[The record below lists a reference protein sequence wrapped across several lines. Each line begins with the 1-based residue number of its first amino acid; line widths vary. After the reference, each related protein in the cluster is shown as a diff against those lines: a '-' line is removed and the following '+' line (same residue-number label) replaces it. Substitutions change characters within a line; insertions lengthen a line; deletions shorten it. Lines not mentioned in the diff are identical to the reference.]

1 MQEGG
6 NHGAHTLRG
15 DGGREW
21 PQQPSRWAAPGFPQP
36 PLGAAGRRRP
46 PTRAPPPTEPC
57 QAPPPFCTHT
67 QHDTGPVTR
76 TQHPAS
82 GRRAARPPPAQT
94 GLAGRGTDRSGCATR
109 GLRSAA
115 SAVRAEG
122 AEVGTA
128 SRGHPQARGTKRPG
142 SGSTDETRLMH
153 GHASSAHTRV
163 PSRTHPPLEYT
174 HPSPMASRPLTHAP
188 SHSYPPPT
196 QGPGIYRQPPC
207 GHVRADTRAPS
218 LATLSA
224 LGPSAPLSLWRPCPA
239 PALLSTR
246 DWPTRIRMLDA
257 RMDRQKFNK
266 MMERSDFMNL
276 RGHGGQGRRS

>member
-21 PQQPSRWAAPGFPQP
+21 PRAATEVG
-36 PLGAAGRRRP
+36 GARLPTPHAGRRRP

-67 QHDTGPVTR
+67 QHDTGLVTR

-82 GRRAARPPPAQT
+82 GRRAGRPPPHRHGWRGGGQT
-94 GLAGRGTDRSGCATR
+94 G
-109 GLRSAA
+109 AA
-115 SAVRAEG
+115 VPRVAFTARAEG
-122 AEVGTA
+122 AEGGTA

-142 SGSTDETRLMH
+142 SGSTDETRLTH
-153 GHASSAHTRV
+153 GHASSAHTHV

-196 QGPGIYRQPPC
+196 QGPGVYRQPPC

-218 LATLSA
+218 PATLSA
-224 LGPSAPLSLWRPCPA
+224 LSPSAPLSPWRPCPA